1 MGVYKRY
8 HPDIIL
14 VCFDIM
20 EPKSLANVTGFWR
33 RELEDVVDLDS
44 VPVSLTIT

>member
-1 MGVYKRY
+1 MMAYKG
-8 HPDIIL
+8 HKHDIIL

-33 RELEDVVDLDS
+33 RELEDEVDLDR
-44 VPVSLTIT
+44 VPVSLTIL